1 MHRFHSV
8 LLVSVVSTPALAE
21 SAPSPVPVNPVSVEQ
36 SIKQD
41 FDGRVFVA
49 NYGQNEKL
57 ETGRDVI
64 SFENGMMSTK
74 NCIKFGFQPAPYF
87 LRVEGSKTYFYS
99 EMPNQEQGVMKF
111 SGSIENDQLSAK
123 ANWQQARWYWTVN
136 VDFLFEG
143 KRANPGDD
151 LTATFKE

>member
-1 MHRFHSV
+1 MHPSYSV
-8 LLVSVVSTPALAE
+8 LLVLTISSPVLAD
-21 SAPSPVPVNPVSVEQ
+21 SAPNPTPINPVTVEQ

-64 SFENGMMSTK
+64 SFENGRMSTK

-87 LRVEGSKTYFYS
+87 LRVEGGKTYFYS
-99 EMPNQEQGVMKF
+99 EMPSEKQGMMKF
-111 SGSIENDQLSAK
+111 SGFIENDQISALS
-123 ANWQQARWYWTVN
+123 NWQQTRWYWTVN
-136 VDFLFEG
+136 VNFVFKG
-143 KRANPGDD
+143 TRANPGDD